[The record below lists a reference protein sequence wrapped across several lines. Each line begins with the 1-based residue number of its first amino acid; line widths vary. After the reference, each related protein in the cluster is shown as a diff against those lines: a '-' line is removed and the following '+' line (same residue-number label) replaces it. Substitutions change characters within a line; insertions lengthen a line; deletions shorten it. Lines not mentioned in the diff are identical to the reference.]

1 MRALRRGCGC
11 TGLLVAFAVALP
23 LVVVSCN
30 GGAADAGGA
39 NNLGGSGPV
48 GQAREIAWTALFPW
62 TPPGGEPGVSS
73 WPSGQCTWFV
83 VSEGHAGGDHRV
95 SWSGDAWQ
103 WYANAAAVG
112 LPTEPPSALP
122 SAGWIAVYA
131 RGHGSDASAGHVAVV
146 VDVGHSVYTIAE
158 ANVLGLGVV
167 DERTLPLPSAAS
179 DPSQL
184 QPLVEGW
191 IP

>member
-1 MRALRRGCGC
+1 MRLLRRGCGC
-11 TGLLVAFAVALP
+11 MGMLLAFAVALP
-23 LVVVSCN
+23 LAVVSCD
-30 GGAADAGGA
+30 GGAAAAGSA

-48 GQAREIAWTALFPW
+48 GQAREMTWTALFPW
-62 TPPGGEPGVSS
+62 TPPGGEAGASS

-83 VSEGHAGGDHRV
+83 VSEGHATGDHRV

-103 WYANAAAVG
+103 WYANAAAIGVT
-112 LPTEPPSALP
+112 TELP
-122 SAGWIAVYA
+122 SVVPKAGWIAVYA

-146 VDVGHSVYTIAE
+146 VDVSPSAYTIAE

-167 DERTLPLPSAAS
+167 DERTLPLPGTPADTAR
-179 DPSQL
+179 
-184 QPLVEGW
+184 PLLEGW

>member
-1 MRALRRGCGC
+1 MSMLRRGCGC
-11 TGLLVAFAVALP
+11 TGLLIAFALALP
-23 LVVVSCN
+23 LAVVSCD
-30 GGAADAGGA
+30 GGAADAGVA
-39 NNLGGSGPV
+39 NNLGGAGPV
-48 GQAREIAWTALFPW
+48 GQPREVAWAALFPW
-62 TPPGGEPGVSS
+62 TPPGGEPGASS

-103 WYANAAAVG
+103 WYVHAAAVG
-112 LPTEPPSALP
+112 RPTQPPSALP
-122 SAGWIAVYA
+122 NPGWIAVYA

-158 ANVLGLGVV
+158 ANVVGLGVV
-167 DERTLPLPSAAS
+167 DERTLPLPATRA
-179 DPSQL
+179 DTGN
-184 QPLVEGW
+184 PLLEGW